1 MQAREPS
8 ADKRGSAKRRSPRAS
23 FRGSA
28 GGGGGTGVIGSC
40 SAGGC
45 SLGIGG
51 SGAAAVVAVMTR
63 SNARHLPAL
72 RRRKCERVDAASIRL
87 FKAPVMRPQVHP
99 ATAATDR
106 RNFAWMP
113 RRKLRR
119 LAYRQLQCPTSFILD
134 LAAGNADV
142 LQCAVVDRLLAAR
155 IRRISRSRSILDHSS
170 SAMASLG
177 H

>member
-1 MQAREPS
+1 
-8 ADKRGSAKRRSPRAS
+8 
-23 FRGSA
+23 
-28 GGGGGTGVIGSC
+28 
-40 SAGGC
+40 
-45 SLGIGG
+45 
-51 SGAAAVVAVMTR
+51 
-63 SNARHLPAL
+63 
-72 RRRKCERVDAASIRL
+72 
-87 FKAPVMRPQVHP
+87 MRPQVHP

-106 RNFAWMP
+106 RNFAWTP

-155 IRRISRSRSILDHSS
+155 MRWISRSRSILDHSS
-170 SAMASLG
+170 AAMASLG